1 MMSFSLKNWHRQLL
15 LAVGIFF
22 LISMDVY
29 ASNTRGDLPFVSGM
43 DTFKTNFMAWLFGAA
58 VVLWVGTCLML
69 AFGEWSQ
76 GLKQII
82 NIIFWLSLAFGGATG
97 LTVLFGAGATF

>member
-1 MMSFSLKNWHRQLL
+1 MMSSYLKNWHKKLFM
-15 LAVGIFF
+15 LAGLF
-22 LISMDVY
+22 LVLSVDAY
-29 ASNTRGDLPFVSGM
+29 ASSTTGNLPFVSTM

-76 GLKQII
+76 GLKQVI

-97 LTVLFGAGATF
+97 ITALFGSGAVF